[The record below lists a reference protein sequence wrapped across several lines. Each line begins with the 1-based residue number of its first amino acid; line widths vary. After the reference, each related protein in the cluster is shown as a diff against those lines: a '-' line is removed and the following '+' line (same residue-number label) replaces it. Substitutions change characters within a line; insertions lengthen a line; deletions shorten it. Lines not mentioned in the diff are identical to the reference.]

1 MSESEDK
8 KVWYFCDGE
17 GCERNCAE
25 VGYDQCHH
33 TWDVSHALN
42 FGPIGDAGFSERE
55 RTCHMI
61 PEPYPHNCETPAWK
75 CSVCGYEF
83 DEYMQQTA
91 RYCPNCGAKV
101 VGDE

>member
-33 TWDVSHALN
+33 TQDVSHALN

-55 RTCHMI
+55 RTCHMVK
-61 PEPYPHNCETPAWK
+61 ERDGLSRGWWRCSECGGVAPAPD
-75 CSVCGYEF
+75 EF
-83 DEYMQQTA
+83 S
-91 RYCPNCGAKV
+91 YCPYCGAKV
-101 VGDE
+101 VKL